1 MLENVSIKKLL
12 YAIPIVIIFSFVF
25 LYFSISSSMDKLEDK
40 NIKASLSNKIIKQML
55 DARISEKNYT
65 RRKDSKY
72 AQELEA
78 TVQNTLAITK
88 ELKDMFEDPANDKLV
103 ENVKTN
109 IQQYLTFFKKYQK
122 IREESLK
129 MQQQMVKEAND
140 VEDIAM
146 KVRAIQKK
154 QRDNVIR
161 TSKNVKAIADEVEE
175 ASLSN
180 KIVKELLTMRI
191 NEKNYISR
199 KDKKHLKAV
208 EDSIKNIKQLSL
220 HVKDVL
226 DSPKNKKM
234 IDAVLKALEEYK
246 KAFNSFSRLREESL
260 AISEKMKKEA
270 REAEEA
276 LVVLRKDQKNEKI
289 RLMKNLQMKLLST
302 IIISTIILVLFVLYI
317 SNMITKNLATINEA
331 AKNLAMG
338 DGDLTK
344 RIHMKGNNEIT
355 AIAKCVNKF
364 IEKVQSAIAET
375 KHVSSEAASISNELS
390 ATSLEIGGHVENEAE
405 LVKSI
410 NKNTLETTEEAEFV
424 DEKVNEMYNIS
435 EQSFNLLDSTTEKIN
450 SLIETVKD
458 SSVKE
463 EELALKMQ
471 ELRDSTN
478 DVKSILE
485 LIGDIAEQTN
495 LLSLNA
501 AIEAARAGEHGRG
514 FAVVADEVRKLAE
527 RTQKSLTEINA
538 TINVVTQAVEEA
550 SDDMQENAKEIA
562 SAAEQAGD
570 VEESVDEVM
579 HGIENSKEMAKES
592 SQAVDKLKEKV
603 IDISKKMEQLNDTAT
618 LNARSVEEIA
628 AAADHQNEIIEELNK
643 QLMSF
648 KS

>member
-12 YAIPIVIIFSFVF
+12 YVIPVLIILSFIF
-25 LYFSISSSMDKLEDK
+25 LYLSISSSLGKLEDK
-40 NIKASLSNKIIKQML
+40 SLKASLSNKIIKQML
-55 DARISEKNYT
+55 DARISEKNYI
-65 RRKDSKY
+65 RRKDPKY
-72 AQELEA
+72 THELET
-78 TVQNTLAITK
+78 TVKDTLVITQK
-88 ELKDMFEDPANDKLV
+88 LQDMFEDPTNDKLV

-109 IQQYLTFFKKYQK
+109 IQQYQALFKKYQQT
-122 IREESLK
+122 REESLK
-129 MQQQMVKEAND
+129 MQQQMIKEAND

-146 KVRAIQKK
+146 KVRTIQKR

-161 TSKNVKAIADEVEE
+161 TSRDVKVIADEIEE
-175 ASLSN
+175 ASLAN
-180 KIVKELLTMRI
+180 KIVKELMAMRI

-199 KDKKHLKAV
+199 KDEKYLKAV

-234 IDAVLKALEEYK
+234 MHAVLKALEEYH
-246 KAFNSFSRLREESL
+246 KAFNRFSMLREE
-260 AISEKMKKEA
+260 AITISKQMKKEA

-276 LVVLRKDQKNEKI
+276 LIVLRKDQKNEKI
-289 RLMKNLQMKLLST
+289 TLMKNLQMKLLST
-302 IIISTIILVLFVLYI
+302 IIISTIVLVLFVLFI
-317 SNMITKNLATINEA
+317 SNLITKNLSIINNA

-344 RIHMKGNNEIT
+344 RIHMKGDNEIT
-355 AIAKCVNKF
+355 AIADSVNSF
-364 IEKVQSAIAET
+364 IEKVQSAIAEA

-405 LVKSI
+405 LAKSI
-410 NKNTLETTEEAEFV
+410 NKDTVETTEEAEFV

-435 EQSFNLLDSTTEKIN
+435 EQSFNLLNTTTQKIN

-538 TINVVTQAVEEA
+538 TINVVTQAVDEA
-550 SDDMQENAKEIA
+550 SDNMQENAKEIA
-562 SAAEQAGD
+562 TAAEQAGD

-579 HGIENSKEMAKES
+579 NGIENSKEMAKES
-592 SQAVDKLKEKV
+592 SQAVDKLKEKIV
-603 IDISKKMEQLNDTAT
+603 DISKKMEQLNDTAT

>member
-1 MLENVSIKKLL
+1 MLENISIKKLL
-12 YAIPIVIIFSFVF
+12 YVIPVLIVLSFTY
-25 LYFSISSSMDKLEDK
+25 LYISISSSVDELEDK
-40 NIKASLSNKIIKQML
+40 NTKASLSNKIIKQML
-55 DARISEKNYT
+55 DARISEKNYI

-88 ELKDMFEDPANDKLV
+88 KLQEMFEDPANDKLV
-103 ENVKTN
+103 ENVKIN
-109 IQQYLTFFKKYQK
+109 IEQYLALFKKYQK
-122 IREESLK
+122 TREESLK
-129 MQQQMVKEAND
+129 IQQQMVKEAND
-140 VEDIAM
+140 VENIAM
-146 KVRAIQKK
+146 KVRTIQKR

-161 TSKNVKAIADEVEE
+161 TSKNVKVISDEIEE
-175 ASLSN
+175 ASLAN
-180 KIVKELLTMRI
+180 KIVKELMAMRI
-191 NEKNYISR
+191 NEKNYINR
-199 KDKKHLKAV
+199 KDDKYLKAV
-208 EDSIKNIKQLSL
+208 KRSVENIKQLSL

-246 KAFNSFSRLREESL
+246 KAFDRFSTLKEQ
-260 AISEKMKKEA
+260 AITISEQMKKEA

-276 LVVLRKDQKNEKI
+276 LITLRKDQKSEKVAV
-289 RLMKNLQMKLLST
+289 MQALQVKLLTT
-302 IIISTIILVLFVLYI
+302 IVVSTIILLLFVLFI
-317 SNMITKNLATINEA
+317 SNLITKNLSIINEA

-344 RIHMKGNNEIT
+344 RIEMRGDNEIT
-355 AIAKCVNKF
+355 SIARCVNKF

-410 NKNTLETTEEAEFV
+410 NKDTEDTTEEAEFV

-435 EQSFNLLDSTTEKIN
+435 EQSFNLLNTTTEKIN

-458 SSVKE
+458 SSIKE
-463 EELALKMQ
+463 EELAHKMQ

-550 SDDMQENAKEIA
+550 SDNMQDNAKEIA
-562 SAAEQAGD
+562 TAAEQAGD
-570 VEESVDEVM
+570 VEESVDAVM
-579 HGIENSKEMAKES
+579 QGIENSKEMAKES
-592 SQAVDKLKEKV
+592 SQAVDKLKEKIV
-603 IDISKKMEQLNDTAT
+603 DISKKMEQLNDTAT

>member
-1 MLENVSIKKLL
+1 MLENMSIKKLL
-12 YAIPIVIIFSFVF
+12 YVIPVVIVLSFVF
-25 LYFSISSSMDKLEDK
+25 LYFSISSNTTKLEDK
-40 NIKASLSNKIIKQML
+40 SLKASLSNKIIKQML
-55 DARISEKNYT
+55 DARISEKNYIH
-65 RRKDSKY
+65 RKDPKY
-72 AQELEA
+72 AQEVET
-78 TVQNTLAITK
+78 TVQNTLAITQK
-88 ELKDMFEDPANDKLV
+88 LQDMFEDPANDKLV

-109 IQQYLTFFKKYQK
+109 IEQYQAFFKKYQK

-129 MQQQMVKEAND
+129 MQKQMVKEAND
-140 VEDIAM
+140 VEEIAM
-146 KVRAIQKK
+146 KVRTIQKR

-161 TSKNVKAIADEVEE
+161 TSRDLKAIADEIEE
-175 ASLSN
+175 ASLAN
-180 KIVKELLTMRI
+180 KIVKELMAMRI

-199 KDKKHLKAV
+199 KDEKYLKAV

-220 HVKDVL
+220 HVKDIL

-234 IDAVLKALEEYK
+234 MDRVLKALEEYH
-246 KAFNSFSRLREESL
+246 KAFNHFSMLREE
-260 AISEKMKKEA
+260 AITTSIEMKKEA
-270 REAEEA
+270 KEAEEA

-289 RLMKNLQMKLLST
+289 TLMKNLQMKLLST
-302 IIISTIILVLFVLYI
+302 IVISTIILVLFVLFI
-317 SNMITKNLATINEA
+317 SNLITKNLSIIYDA

-344 RIHMKGNNEIT
+344 RIHIKGDNEIT
-355 AIAKCVNKF
+355 AIAKSVNDF
-364 IEKVQSAIAET
+364 IKKVQSAIVEA
-375 KHVSSEAASISNELS
+375 KSVSSEAASISNELS
-390 ATSLEIGGHVENEAE
+390 ATSLEIGRNVENEAE
-405 LVKSI
+405 LVKST
-410 NKNTLETTEEAEFV
+410 NADTENVTQEAELV
-424 DEKVNEMYNIS
+424 DEKVNEMYKIS
-435 EQSFNLLDSTTEKIN
+435 EQSFELLNSTTKKIN
-450 SLIETVKD
+450 TLIETVKD

-471 ELRDSTN
+471 ELKDSTN

-538 TINVVTQAVEEA
+538 TINVVTQAVDEA
-550 SDDMQENAKEIA
+550 SDNMQENAKEIA
-562 SAAEQAGD
+562 TAAEQAGD

-579 HGIENSKEMAKES
+579 NGIENSKEMAKES
-592 SQAVDKLKEKV
+592 SQAVENLKGQV
-603 IDISKKMEQLNDTAT
+603 INISRKMAQLNDTAT
-618 LNARSVEEIA
+618 LNARSVEEVA

>member
-1 MLENVSIKKLL
+1 
-12 YAIPIVIIFSFVF
+12 
-25 LYFSISSSMDKLEDK
+25 
-40 NIKASLSNKIIKQML
+40 
-55 DARISEKNYT
+55 
-65 RRKDSKY
+65 
-72 AQELEA
+72 
-78 TVQNTLAITK
+78 
-88 ELKDMFEDPANDKLV
+88 
-103 ENVKTN
+103 
-109 IQQYLTFFKKYQK
+109 
-122 IREESLK
+122 
-129 MQQQMVKEAND
+129 
-140 VEDIAM
+140 
-146 KVRAIQKK
+146 
-154 QRDNVIR
+154 
-161 TSKNVKAIADEVEE
+161 
-175 ASLSN
+175 
-180 KIVKELLTMRI
+180 
-191 NEKNYISR
+191 
-199 KDKKHLKAV
+199 
-208 EDSIKNIKQLSL
+208 
-220 HVKDVL
+220 
-226 DSPKNKKM
+226 
-234 IDAVLKALEEYK
+234 
-246 KAFNSFSRLREESL
+246 
-260 AISEKMKKEA
+260 
-270 REAEEA
+270 
-276 LVVLRKDQKNEKI
+276 
-289 RLMKNLQMKLLST
+289 MKLIST
-302 IIISTIILVLFVLYI
+302 IIISTIILVLFVLFI
-317 SNMITKNLATINEA
+317 ANLITKNLSIINDA
-331 AKNLAMG
+331 AKNLSMG

-344 RIHMKGNNEIT
+344 RIHMKGGNEIT
-355 AIAKCVNKF
+355 AIAKSVNSF
-364 IEKVQSAIAET
+364 IEKVQSAIAEA

-410 NKNTLETTEEAEFV
+410 NKDTVETTEEAEFV

-435 EQSFNLLDSTTEKIN
+435 EQSFNLLGMTTRKIN
-450 SLIETVKD
+450 GLIETVKD

-550 SDDMQENAKEIA
+550 SDNMQENAKEIA
-562 SAAEQAGD
+562 TAAEQAGD

-579 HGIENSKEMAKES
+579 NGIENSKEMAKES
-592 SQAVDKLKEKV
+592 SLAVDKLKEKV
-603 IDISKKMEQLNDTAT
+603 VDISKKMEQLNDTAT